1 MTAVLKGCLGGKA
14 MVVDVMA
21 GLIISGALL
30 PVTNAVAS
38 PASRVE
44 APTSVPTSELIDEA
58 AVEPIEDVTEI
69 TEEIPEEI
77 LRTEIITE
85 ARSPLTGEP
94 LNAAEYAQLQAELA
108 SPAGGNLVSE
118 DLRYL
123 VFLLQLRHA
132 VRPILPFIK

>member
-1 MTAVLKGCLGGKA
+1 LEDFGGKA
-14 MVVDVMA
+14 MVIGVSA
-21 GLIISGALL
+21 GLMIWGALL
-30 PVTNAVAS
+30 PV
-38 PASRVE
+38 PAQVV
-44 APTSVPTSELIDEA
+44 TV
-58 AVEPIEDVTEI
+58 DVTEAA
-69 TEEIPEEI
+69 EEIPEEI

-108 SPAGGNLVSE
+108 SPAGGNLVSQ

-123 VFLLQLRHA
+123 VFLLQLRRA